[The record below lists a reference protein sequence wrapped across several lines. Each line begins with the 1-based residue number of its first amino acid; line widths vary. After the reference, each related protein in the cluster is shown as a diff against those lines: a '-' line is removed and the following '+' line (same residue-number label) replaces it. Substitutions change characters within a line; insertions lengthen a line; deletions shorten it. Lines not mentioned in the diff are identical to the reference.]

1 MKTGTKSRPLAKGLK
16 TWWFPEFPDLPFL
29 LLPLETAK
37 SGKVLANE
45 KAIFFYFVSLCASY
59 LEKINQTKPKHSERF
74 RFILSKNY
82 VSYVNTICRDFKRGV
97 QNWKDFC
104 LKINIPKGN
113 F

>member
-45 KAIFFYFVSLCASY
+45 KAIFSVLSACVLHIWKKKNQTNLNTVNVFVSYCP
-59 LEKINQTKPKHSERF
+59 KIIGPPCRSDLP
-74 RFILSKNY
+74 I
-82 VSYVNTICRDFKRGV
+82 VNFYD
-97 QNWKDFC
+97 
-104 LKINIPKGN
+104 
-113 F
+113 